1 MPSVMNGLKEAK
13 ITKSQKK
20 YLTAR

>member
-1 MPSVMNGLKEAK
+1 MPSVMKGLKEAK